1 MNEETPRQA
10 REYDYED
17 IGRNSLGFSWSP
29 CDRCGSA
36 LGGSRHEWHF
46 RERGGNSDD
55 GLICSD
61 CLYAIAYGHGRRDSR
76 R

>member
-29 CDRCGSA
+29 CDRCGST
-36 LGGSRHEWHF
+36 LGGERHQWYY
-46 RERGGNSDD
+46 RESGQPDSECQ
-55 GLICSD
+55 ICTD
-61 CLYAIAYGHGRRDSR
+61 CMYAIEYGGTAHG
-76 R
+76 